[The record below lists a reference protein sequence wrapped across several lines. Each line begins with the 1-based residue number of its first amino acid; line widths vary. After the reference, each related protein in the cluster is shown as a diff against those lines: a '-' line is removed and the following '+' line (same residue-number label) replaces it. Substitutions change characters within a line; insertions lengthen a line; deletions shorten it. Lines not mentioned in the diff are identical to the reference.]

1 MLFSLRDVRMGNIL
15 HVHHL
20 DLEERQTTCIHGES
34 GSGKTTL
41 LKILNHLVDYQQG
54 TVTYRG
60 EDLKNLDAID
70 LRRKVVLVPQTPVIF
85 PGNVKDNLLIGVHFS
100 QKKPPSETRAWE
112 EMRALGLNVSEEQD
126 ASSLSGGEK
135 QRLALARAFLMDPEV
150 LLLDEPTSA
159 LDEETE
165 EKVINRIKK
174 YTSTNTDS
182 TGTKG
187 KNLILVTH
195 HQNLA
200 ERIAHTLITLR
211 HGKVHEIVNPEN
223 EKNLAL

>member
-1 MLFSLRDVRMGNIL
+1 MLYSLRDVRIGNIL
-15 HVHHL
+15 HIHHL
-20 DLEERQTTCIHGES
+20 DLEEKQTTCIRGES
-34 GSGKTTL
+34 GSGKTTF

-60 EDLKNLDAID
+60 EDLKNLDAIN
-70 LRRKVVLVPQTPVIF
+70 LRREVVLVPQTPVIF
-85 PGNVKDNLLIGVHFS
+85 PGNVKDNLLIGVHYS
-100 QKKPPSETRAWE
+100 QKTPPAETRVWE
-112 EMRALGLNVSEEQD
+112 EMQALGLNGSQEQD
-126 ASSLSGGEK
+126 AGSLSGGEK

-174 YTSTNTDS
+174 YTGTN

-200 ERIAHTLITLR
+200 EKIAHTLITLR